1 MMLAVPLLPSL
12 EAVMVT
18 DPAATP
24 VTRPLAV
31 TVASEGA
38 LLDQLTTFP
47 GTALPAES
55 LGVARSCTVVP
66 TSSGVT
72 RKR

>member
-24 VTRPLAV
+24 VTSPPAL
-31 TVASEGA
+31 TVASAGA
-38 LLDQLTTFP
+38 PLDQLTTFP
-47 GTALPAES
+47 GTALPAAS
-55 LGVARSCTVVP
+55 LGVARSFTVFP
-66 TSSGVT
+66 TS
-72 RKR
+72 K